1 MRYRTL
7 YIALLMCAG
16 LVPAIAAAQANPSPD
31 QRKMLDLL
39 NRERRAEG
47 LPALQWDQHLAQSAR
62 THALLMVAQND
73 LSHQLPGE
81 ADLSVRVGVTG
92 LRFTATAENLALA
105 PTVDTAHD
113 GLMKSPH
120 HRENIMN
127 GEYNSVGISIVPG
140 GGELYFVQNF
150 ARVVP
155 TYSEAQF
162 RDAIVSAVNKARRAE
177 RLRSLEIQEDG
188 RLHKAACSGSPN
200 PDVLIHQLT
209 GVSEL
214 MAFTSSSP
222 DVLPPNLKQIVENR
236 DMQRLDIGVCF
247 KPRQQ
252 NGFASF
258 WVVAAFYGEQASR

>member
-1 MRYRTL
+1 MA
-7 YIALLMCAG
+7 ILMCAG
-16 LVPAIAAAQANPSPD
+16 LLPAVVVAQADPSPD

-39 NRERRAEG
+39 NRERRADG
-47 LPALQWDQHLAQSAR
+47 LPALQWDQHLAQSAH
-62 THALLMVAQND
+62 THARLMVAQND

-81 ADLSVRVGVTG
+81 AELSNRVGVTG

-105 PTVDTAHD
+105 PTVESAHD
-113 GLMKSPH
+113 GLMKSRH

-127 GEYNSVGISIVPG
+127 GEYNSVGIAIVPG

-155 TYSEAQF
+155 VYSEAQF
-162 RDAIVSAVNKARRAE
+162 RDAVVSAVNKKRRAD

-209 GVSEL
+209 GVTGL
-214 MAFTSSSP
+214 VAFTASSP
-222 DVLPPNLKQIVENR
+222 DDLPPSMKQNVGDR
-236 DMQRLDIGVCF
+236 TLQRLDIGVCF

-258 WVVAAFYGEQASR
+258 WVVAAFYGEQERN

>member
-7 YIALLMCAG
+7 YTAILICSCV
-16 LVPAIAAAQANPSPD
+16 VPALAAAQANPSPD

-39 NRERRAEG
+39 NRERHAEG
-47 LPALQWDQHLAQSAR
+47 LQALQWDQHLAQSAH

-81 ADLSVRVGVTG
+81 ADLSIRVGITG

-105 PTVDTAHD
+105 PTVDSAHD
-113 GLMKSPH
+113 GLMKSKH

-127 GEYNSVGISIVPG
+127 GEYNSVGIAIVPG

-155 TYSEAQF
+155 SYSEAQF
-162 RDAIVSAVNKARRAE
+162 RDAVVSAVNKARRAE

-188 RLHKAACSGSPN
+188 RLHKAACSGSPD
-200 PDVLIHQLT
+200 PGALIHQLT
-209 GVSEL
+209 GVTEL
-214 MAFTSSSP
+214 LAFTTSTP
-222 DVLPPNLKQIVENR
+222 DALPPDMRHKIEDR
-236 DMQRLDIGVCF
+236 DIQRLDLGVCF

-258 WVVAAFYGEQASR
+258 WVVAAFYGDQSGR

>member
-1 MRYRTL
+1 
-7 YIALLMCAG
+7 MCAG
-16 LVPAIAAAQANPSPD
+16 LLPAIGAAQSNPSPD
-31 QRKMLDLL
+31 QRKMLDLV
-39 NRERRAEG
+39 NRDRRSDG
-47 LPALQWDQHLAQSAR
+47 LPALQWDQHLAQSAH
-62 THALLMVAQND
+62 THARLMVAQND

-81 ADLSVRVGVTG
+81 AELSNRVGVTG

-105 PTVDTAHD
+105 PTVESAHD
-113 GLMKSPH
+113 GLMKSRH

-127 GEYNSVGISIVPG
+127 GEYNSVGIAIVPG

-200 PDVLIHQLT
+200 PDVLIHQPT

-222 DVLPPNLKQIVENR
+222 DVLPPNLNKMVENR
-236 DMQRLDIGVCF
+236 DMQ
-247 KPRQQ
+247 
-252 NGFASF
+252 
-258 WVVAAFYGEQASR
+258 